1 MQIASKFR
9 RSAAAVLATGSLLA
23 GAIGVGAVAPAAA
36 VGPGVYFATGHDLDY
51 HCAPDGE
58 GDVHSCNQLKAMI
71 DAATPAVTP
80 RVLAITSNAGSYL
93 TAALAQITGITATS
107 VDALTNPADYAS
119 ANFSNYDVIVT
130 QSVYGN
136 EEGDIAPDAWV
147 TTLNTRKADLIA
159 FYNSGGGVIQQAN
172 GGDGGNGGS
181 DVWAQQYYLALGF
194 YAASVE
200 QTDPRTVTAA
210 GTAIGLTDAMSNCC
224 ATHNAFVHPPTT
236 MQDLELDANGLA
248 VTVAYTGTPMPAA
261 GIGGNTLSGT
271 LEIDRAAGQPVL
283 GAIVNVSGT
292 WFKTASAFTI
302 KVDTTP
308 QTACDTGSAT
318 DPTNIYGAFQCSFA
332 LPALAAGPHTIVLTG
347 LAPDGST
354 VTRTGYL
361 VVDAQGN
368 IVSWSFSEEALAET
382 GSNENEIFTI
392 SMLASLFLAAGAV
405 VMLRRRR
412 NNV

>member
-1 MQIASKFR
+1 MENSSKFR
-9 RSAAAVLATGSLLA
+9 RIAAAFLATGSLLA
-23 GAIGVGAVAPAAA
+23 GAIGVGVAAPAAA

-51 HCAPDGE
+51 HCAPV
-58 GDVHSCNQLKAMI
+58 GDAEVLSCNQLKAMI

-80 RVLAITSNAGSYL
+80 RVLAITSNANSYL
-93 TAALAQITGITATS
+93 TGALAEITGITATS
-107 VDALTNPADYAS
+107 IDALTNPGDYAT

-136 EEGDIAPDAWV
+136 EDGDTAPDEWV

-159 FYNSGGGVIQQAN
+159 FYNSGGGVIQQGN
-172 GGDGGNGGS
+172 GGDDGS
-181 DVWAQQYYLALGF
+181 AVWAQQYYLALGF
-194 YAASVE
+194 YAASVD

-248 VTVAYTGTPMPAA
+248 VTVEYTGTPMPAA

-283 GAIVNVSGT
+283 GAVVNVAGT

-302 KVDTTP
+302 MVDTTP

-332 LPALAAGPHTIVLTG
+332 LPALAAGPHKIVLTG

-382 GSNENEIFTI
+382 GSNENEMLTI

-405 VMLRRRR
+405 VLLRRRKA
-412 NNV
+412 

>member
-1 MQIASKFR
+1 MNPSSKFR
-9 RSAAAVLATGSLLA
+9 RIAAAVLATGSLLA
-23 GAIGVGAVAPAAA
+23 GAIGVGVVAPAAA

-51 HCAPDGE
+51 HCAPDGDDE
-58 GDVHSCNQLKAMI
+58 VASCNQLKAMI

-80 RVLAITSNAGSYL
+80 RVLAITSDAGSYL
-93 TAALAQITGITATS
+93 TLALAEITGITATS
-107 VDALTNPADYAS
+107 IDALTNPGDYAT

-136 EEGDIAPDAWV
+136 EEGGSAPDAWV

-159 FYNSGGGVIQQAN
+159 FYNSGGGVIQQ
-172 GGDGGNGGS
+172 GNGGADGS
-181 DVWAQQYYLALGF
+181 EIWAQDYYLALGF
-194 YAASVE
+194 YAASVD

-210 GTAIGLTDAMSNCC
+210 GTAVGLTDEMSNCC

-248 VTVAYTGTPMPAA
+248 VTVEYTGTPMPAA

-271 LEIDRAAGQPVL
+271 LEIDRAVGQPVL

-302 KVDTTP
+302 KVDSTP
-308 QTACDTGSAT
+308 QTVCDTGSAT

-332 LPALAAGPHTIVLTG
+332 LPALVAGSHKIVLTG
-347 LAPDGST
+347 SLPM
-354 VTRTGYL
+354 
-361 VVDAQGN
+361 AQP
-368 IVSWSFSEEALAET
+368 
-382 GSNENEIFTI
+382 
-392 SMLASLFLAAGAV
+392 
-405 VMLRRRR
+405 
-412 NNV
+412 